1 MFITFEGI
9 DGSGKSTQLELL
21 QDTLVRKGFKIL
33 ATKQPG
39 GTEIGQLIR
48 GILLNPDNTQIVPEA
63 EVLLYLAD
71 RVQHIKQI
79 ISPALERGEVVLCD
93 RYHDATVAYQ
103 GGGRKLNLAWQQD
116 FEKKFVVKPDLT
128 FWLDISVEESRKRLE
143 IRNKDLDMDNCR
155 LEREDAAFFNRI
167 RAEYQ
172 RISQKETGRF
182 ITITA
187 EGSIE
192 SIQSQISKIVV
203 KLLR

>member
-79 ISPALERGEVVLCD
+79 ISPALERGASLFSYNQVGN
-93 RYHDATVAYQ
+93 H
-103 GGGRKLNLAWQQD
+103 
-116 FEKKFVVKPDLT
+116 
-128 FWLDISVEESRKRLE
+128 
-143 IRNKDLDMDNCR
+143 
-155 LEREDAAFFNRI
+155 
-167 RAEYQ
+167 
-172 RISQKETGRF
+172 
-182 ITITA
+182 
-187 EGSIE
+187 
-192 SIQSQISKIVV
+192 
-203 KLLR
+203 